1 MMCSTYSR
9 WRISSRSAGPMRS
22 ACISRLLLILRLRP
36 VMMLSITLMP
46 LNSARFWNVRATPIS
61 ATWREF
67 MCENVLPRK
76 VTDETEVITALGVL
90 KEKLLGRGVTLIE
103 KDDEVMLGTAPE
115 ASGMIEELSK
125 EELSRDLGKAGLET
139 LSIVLYRGPITRSGI
154 DYICG
159 VNSTFILRNLLIRG
173 LVEKIPNPNDQ
184 RSFLYR
190 ATFDLLSH
198 LGIPRV
204 EDLPE
209 YGNTN
214 ESIEKFIEEFSDP
227 LDNNFS

>member
-1 MMCSTYSR
+1 MN
-9 WRISSRSAGPMRS
+9 IDAKLEAVLFFKAEP
-22 ACISRLLLILRLRP
+22 
-36 VMMLSITLMP
+36 LSIKKLAQI
-46 LNSARFWNVRATPIS
+46 L
-61 ATWREF
+61 
-67 MCENVLPRK
+67 K
-76 VTDETEVITALGVL
+76 TDETEVITALGVL

-154 DYICG
+154 DYIRG

-209 YGNTN
+209 YGSTN
-214 ESIEKFIEEFSDP
+214 ESIEKFVEEFSDP